1 MTKSIRIMAVATL
14 VAFAIYLVPV
24 NGNATTITFDPTPTV
39 NPSGGTLETLND
51 NYTVDGYIIE
61 AFRATNVGDATL
73 GTFSCASDGSSCGHF
88 HTAGDAGAGAT
99 GNVEEQHYE
108 SGDILQGLYIR
119 RADSGS
125 FNLASLDY
133 RVTVEAAIPG
143 FSSSDVNILV
153 ATAFDPTASAA
164 SQFDAFSAGG
174 VGGSYTT
181 LVFAGFI
188 NVPQIF
194 IASSGGVNFDNIVL
208 TTPIPAALPL
218 FLSALAALGLFGWR
232 RRRPAG

>member
-99 GNVEEQHYE
+99 GNVE
-108 SGDILQGLYIR
+108 
-119 RADSGS
+119 SGS